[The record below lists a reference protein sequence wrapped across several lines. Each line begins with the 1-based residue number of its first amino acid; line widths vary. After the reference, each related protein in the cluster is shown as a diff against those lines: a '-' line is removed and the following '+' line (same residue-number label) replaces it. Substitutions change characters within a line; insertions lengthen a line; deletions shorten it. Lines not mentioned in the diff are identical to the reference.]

1 MLTTLRENLL
11 FELLIFRGNC
21 PCLALITKKKK
32 SIRKLCTDVI
42 LNLIREYLLNKCA
55 NLVTNFQKY
64 SES

>member
-1 MLTTLRENLL
+1 MFSAYNQ
-11 FELLIFRGNC
+11 
-21 PCLALITKKKK
+21 KKK

-42 LNLIREYLLNKCA
+42 LNLIMEYLLNKCA